1 MVSLQDLEGFME
13 QFLQEDQILSP
24 QERWERSENPWENPW
39 ENPMELSQKPFRFNG
54 LVCWGTSYIT
64 GFTMVFTIKFLG
76 VSGSNFP
83 IIQFYERFAI
93 GIFQRIFQ
101 KPEPISR
108 RRQRAEFSFAPCA
121 EE

>member
-1 MVSLQDLEGFME
+1 MGKSAQKAEVQWIGLLGN
-13 QFLQEDQILSP
+13 IL
-24 QERWERSENPWENPW
+24 
-39 ENPMELSQKPFRFNG
+39 
-54 LVCWGTSYIT
+54 T
-64 GFTMVFTIKFLG
+64 GFTMVFTFKFLG